1 MFMPCLDCTI
11 ASKTIRPPIT
21 SSRKYWRQS
30 CANFAANF
38 VANFGANFVANFF
51 PRILAT
57 ICGLWS
63 QKKLAPISSCTTRCF
78 ACVNFCVDFCVDLF
92 FQRQTRPKNKFTQK
106 STTQEQ
112 RSYDEAQRTISTTSF
127 PPQQT
132 RHFGN
137 PGSSRCKARMRAT
150 ILQSAPRSTFVNPC
164 GSANPMISL
173 AEKTCL
179 PDPLSHQI
187 REKYDILSTQ
197 YSAKV

>member
-21 SSRKYWRQS
+21 SSRKYCRQS
-30 CANFAANF
+30 CANFAANI

-51 PRILAT
+51 PNI
-57 ICGLWS
+57 GGHVWPMEP
-63 QKKLAPISSCTTRCF
+63 KKIGA
-78 ACVNFCVDFCVDLF
+78 NFFLHNPLFRMRGFVCEFLRGF
-92 FQRQTRPKNKFTQK
+92 FQRQPRPKNKFTQK
-106 STTQEQ
+106 FTTQEQ
-112 RSYDEAQRTISTTSF
+112 RSNDEAQRTISTTSF

-137 PGSSRCKARMRAT
+137 PGSNRCKARMRAT
-150 ILQSAPRSTFVNPC
+150 ILPSAPRSTFVNPC

-187 REKYDILSTQ
+187 W
-197 YSAKV
+197 